1 MDTYLV
7 QILRNK
13 VLSGVELT
21 DSEKRY
27 LEKKYEQSEK
37 DMFAN
42 WLANNR

>member
-21 DSEKRY
+21 DGEKRY
-27 LEKKYEQSEK
+27 LEKYEQSEK

-42 WLANNR
+42 WLANNY

>member
-27 LEKKYEQSEK
+27 LEKYEQSEK
-37 DMFAN
+37 DMFDN

>member
-27 LEKKYEQSEK
+27 LEKYEQSEK